1 MKNIINYV
9 LETNRSFEREKFN
22 AVDSLVLSQLAYL
35 NFDGLLPGL
44 WDSASPVSIQEVIAM
59 KNLDVVFQDVRKR
72 NRQLFFAFANS
83 LRFRDTKLGF
93 YIHQL
98 DDKAEKQ
105 FSAVTFLLGDGS
117 SYIAYR
123 GTDATFVGWKEDFNM
138 AFLSPVPSQKEGVAY
153 LNAVAGRISCPLK
166 IGGHSKGGNIAVYS
180 AIHCQPS
187 VQKRITNIFS
197 HDGPGFREEVFQS
210 DGYSIVKDRINK
222 TLPQSSIIG
231 MLLQYQEDYS
241 VVRSNRIWLMQHDSF
256 SWLIEGNDFQYIP
269 SITKSA
275 LYMNETLNQWVNSY
289 DDQKRELFVNTLFQI
304 IQATNATTFYDLMGD
319 WPKRA
324 VAVLGA
330 MKDIDDET
338 RRLLF
343 EIIYSLFALA
353 VKNIREISKVGN
365 ISIRELL

>member
-1 MKNIINYV
+1 MSFKN
-9 LETNRSFEREKFN
+9 RR
-22 AVDSLVLSQLAYL
+22 A
-35 NFDGLLPGL
+35 
-44 WDSASPVSIQEVIAM
+44 
-59 KNLDVVFQDVRKR
+59 FQ
-72 NRQLFFAFANS
+72 S
-83 LRFRDTKLGF
+83 
-93 YIHQL
+93 
-98 DDKAEKQ
+98 
-105 FSAVTFLLGDGS
+105 
-117 SYIAYR
+117 
-123 GTDATFVGWKEDFNM
+123 
-138 AFLSPVPSQKEGVAY
+138 
-153 LNAVAGRISCPLK
+153 
-166 IGGHSKGGNIAVYS
+166 GNIAVYS

-365 ISIRELL
+365 ISIRELF